1 MDWNEYAK
9 LASRTA
15 PANLTRKDRVVT
27 AALGICGELAE
38 LADVHRKDNKGLVAA
53 EAGDVCW
60 YLALGG
66 LTDFITVKPHEDLHI
81 WADEAGMNSMLLR
94 LLILAGNYADH
105 VKKYTKQGH
114 AWTDG
119 PPHMMLGSIAADLY
133 LLLFLYGIKWED
145 VLQANIDKLKARYP
159 EGFSTERSVYRED

>member
-15 PANLTRKDRVVT
+15 PENLTRKDRVVT

-38 LADVHRKDNKGLVAA
+38 LADAHHKYNDAHFLE

-60 YLALGG
+60 YLAVGG
-66 LTDFITVKPHEDLHI
+66 LTDFVPVKPHEDLHI
-81 WADEAGMNSMLLR
+81 WADEAGFNSMLLR
-94 LLILAGNYADH
+94 LFKSAGTYADH

-119 PPHMMLGSIAADLY
+119 PPHMALLDVATDLY
-133 LLLFLYGIKWED
+133 LLLFLKNMNWE
-145 VLQANIDKLKARYP
+145 QALVENVEKLKKRYP
-159 EGFSTERSVYRED
+159 NGFAVDRSVYRED

>member
-1 MDWNEYAK
+1 MDWNEYST
-9 LASRTA
+9 LAARTA
-15 PANLTRKDRVVT
+15 PANQARKDRVIN

-38 LADVHRKDNKGLVAA
+38 MADASRQGNREWIAQ

-66 LTDFITVKPHEDLHI
+66 LTDFIPARPHEDLRI
-81 WADEAGMNSMLLR
+81 WADEAGVNSMLLR

-114 AWTDG
+114 PWTDG
-119 PPHMMLGSIAADLY
+119 PPHMVLSSIAADLY
-133 LLLFLYGIKWED
+133 LLMFLHRLDWESI
-145 VLQANIDKLKARYP
+145 LEHNIDKLRKRYP
-159 EGFSTERSVYRED
+159 EGFSVERSVYRED

>member
-1 MDWNEYAK
+1 MQWNEYSK
-9 LASRTA
+9 LAMRTA
-15 PANLTRKDRVVT
+15 PENVTRKDRVVT

-38 LADVHRKDNKGLVAA
+38 MADMQRLGKPDQISK

-66 LTDFITVKPHEDLHI
+66 LTDFVPVKPHEDFKV
-81 WADEAGMNSMLLR
+81 WADDAGFNTLLLR
-94 LLILAGNYADH
+94 LMTLGGLYAEQ

-119 PPHMMLGSIAADLY
+119 PPHAMLQSIATDLH
-133 LLLFLYGIKWED
+133 LFLFLHNIKFED
-145 VLQANIDKLKARYP
+145 VLVENIDKLKKRYP
-159 EGFSTERSVYRED
+159 EGFSSERSVYRED